1 MEKTTLPHGIAT
13 NTVTPK
19 NTKKTVNVGRK
30 KQWEEGQEFEP
41 TEQEEASYSG
51 LYNQAMG
58 LQGDALASL
67 DSLGKGFDLA
77 KGKGK
82 GKEVSKGRGRGK
94 GKNTGK
100 GKPQEQLALEDGK
113 VEEEE
118 EEEEETEKETL
129 KKVKK
134 ARDACTTS
142 LSNLELALQKAQD
155 QLSAAGK
162 SFAESLQDDLRS
174 HLSQLKEVLLSKA
187 LGKEEMKKLLQDA
200 AAAVKSGNKE
210 CKELNHLANKAESV
224 AASKVSKRAKKD

>member
-1 MEKTTLPHGIAT
+1 M
-13 NTVTPK
+13 
-19 NTKKTVNVGRK
+19 NVGQGRK
-30 KQWEEGQEFEP
+30 ARNLSPQNKKK
-41 TEQEEASYSG
+41 ASYSG

-118 EEEEETEKETL
+118 EEEEEETEKETL

-134 ARDACTTS
+134 QGM
-142 LSNLELALQKAQD
+142 LAPLP
-155 QLSAAGK
+155 SATWSWPCRRHK
-162 SFAESLQDDLRS
+162 T
-174 HLSQLKEVLLSKA
+174 
-187 LGKEEMKKLLQDA
+187 
-200 AAAVKSGNKE
+200 N
-210 CKELNHLANKAESV
+210 
-224 AASKVSKRAKKD
+224 

>member
-1 MEKTTLPHGIAT
+1 M
-13 NTVTPK
+13 
-19 NTKKTVNVGRK
+19 
-30 KQWEEGQEFEP
+30 
-41 TEQEEASYSG
+41 
-51 LYNQAMG
+51 
-58 LQGDALASL
+58 
-67 DSLGKGFDLA
+67 
-77 KGKGK
+77 
-82 GKEVSKGRGRGK
+82 
-94 GKNTGK
+94 
-100 GKPQEQLALEDGK
+100 
-113 VEEEE
+113 EEEE

-224 AASKVSKRAKKD
+224 AASKVSKRAKRD